1 MTPATLGKRLVPLGI
16 IAAFI
21 LAFFLLGL
29 NRYIT
34 LDSLRANERWLHG
47 FASTH
52 RFAAI
57 MGFLLAYIA
66 VVAFSLPG
74 ATIMTIAGGLLF
86 GLWLGAAL
94 SVFGATTGA
103 VILFILARFVVGDA
117 LRARSSAFIGRME
130 DGFARNAFTY
140 LMFLRLVP
148 LFPFWAVNLAAAA
161 FRTPLRSFALATL
174 IGIIPGTLA
183 FTSIGDGLSLAAGAS
198 SRGPND
204 ELLEPAMIALR
215 IGLALLA
222 LVPLLVTWLRKRGT
236 R

>member
-1 MTPATLGKRLVPLGI
+1 MTAASLTKRLVPVGLLV
-16 IAAFI
+16 AAV
-21 LAFFLLGL
+21 AAYFLLGL
-29 NRYIT
+29 NHYFT
-34 LDSLRANERWLHG
+34 LDHLRANAQWLRQFTHD
-47 FASTH
+47 H

-57 MGFLLAYIA
+57 AAFLATYVA
-66 VVAFSLPG
+66 VVSLSLPG
-74 ATIMTIAGGLLF
+74 AVLMSIAGGLLF

-94 SVFGATTGA
+94 NILAATTGA
-103 VILFILARFVVGDA
+103 IILFIITRFVFGGM
-117 LRARSSAFIGRME
+117 LQARSNALIARME
-130 DGFARNAFTY
+130 AGFARNAFTY

-183 FTSIGDGLSLAAGAS
+183 FTSIGDGLSLAAGAG

-204 ELLEPAMIALR
+204 EILGPAMIALR
-215 IGLALLA
+215 TGLALLA
-222 LVPLLVTWLRKRGT
+222 LVPLLVTSLKKRGM

>member
-1 MTPATLGKRLVPLGI
+1 MMVASLTKRLVPVGLLV
-16 IAAFI
+16 AAVV
-21 LAFFLLGL
+21 AYFLLGL
-29 NRYIT
+29 NHYLT
-34 LDSLRANERWLHG
+34 LDHLRANAQRLRQ
-47 FASTH
+47 FTDDH
-52 RFAAI
+52 RFVAIAA
-57 MGFLLAYIA
+57 FFATYVA
-66 VVAFSLPG
+66 VVALSVPG
-74 ATIMTIAGGLLF
+74 AVFMTIAGGLLF

-94 SVFGATTGA
+94 NILAATTGA
-103 VILFILARFVVGDA
+103 IILFVIAKFAFGGMLQARG
-117 LRARSSAFIGRME
+117 SAFIARME
-130 DGFARNAFTY
+130 TGFARDAFTY

-148 LFPFWAVNLAAAA
+148 LVPFWAVNLAAAA

-204 ELLEPAMIALR
+204 EIPGPAMIALR

>member
-1 MTPATLGKRLVPLGI
+1 MTPATLGKRLVPLGV

-29 NRYIT
+29 NHYIT
-34 LDSLRANERWLHG
+34 LDSLRANERWLRG

-52 RFAAI
+52 RFAAM

-103 VILFILARFVVGDA
+103 VILFMLARFVVGDA
-117 LRARSSAFIGRME
+117 LRARSSAFIARME
-130 DGFARNAFTY
+130 DGCARNAFTY

>member
-1 MTPATLGKRLVPLGI
+1 MVGLLV
-16 IAAFI
+16 AAV
-21 LAFFLLGL
+21 AAYFLLGL
-29 NRYIT
+29 NRYLT
-34 LDSLRANERWLHG
+34 LDKLRSNAQSLRQFTND
-47 FASTH
+47 H
-52 RFAAI
+52 RLPAIAA
-57 MGFLLAYIA
+57 FLATYIA
-66 VVAFSLPG
+66 VVALSVPG
-74 ATIMTIAGGLLF
+74 ATFMTIAGGLLF

-94 SVFGATTGA
+94 NILAATTGA
-103 VILFILARFVVGDA
+103 IILFVIARFVLSGMLQA
-117 LRARSSAFIGRME
+117 GASAFIARME

-204 ELLEPAMIALR
+204 EVLGPAMIALR

-222 LVPLLVTWLRKRGT
+222 LVPVLVTWLRKR
-236 R
+236 RAR